1 LDLRSQLNNLL
12 TELANAVADLALTSP
27 IFFIISSLIL
37 LLMMLVLGW
46 AIAYFSNQQHAT
58 KLREELVSITTRLEV
73 ERQSMAQQ
81 LEAADATQD
90 QLANTFATL
99 SQDALKNNNDTF
111 LKLASENLKQHQ
123 VNAEHVLSQKELA
136 VANLVKPIKDALDKT
151 SKQLHDVELERKQ
164 AYGAL
169 DKHLETM
176 MLSQRDLQQETRRL
190 VQALRRPEIRG
201 QWGETTLKRLVELAG
216 MSEHCDFELQV
227 TSDVAGN
234 NGDNISRPD
243 MIVRLPD
250 ARNIIVDAKTPLDS
264 YLSAIESV
272 SDEER
277 QQHLVGHARKVKQR
291 VRELASKAYWAQFKD
306 TPDFVVLFIPGDQ
319 FLDAALE
326 VDYNLLE
333 YAIQQKVLLATSTSL
348 IALLR
353 AVSYGWRQ
361 QALAKNAD
369 KIREVGDEL
378 YKRMAV
384 YSEHLAK
391 LGRSLKSS
399 VDSYNKAVGSF
410 DRQLLPGARKF
421 TEMGVI
427 EKKEMADLEEIEAY
441 IKQPA
446 NNDSTKEPETPGTK
460 A

>member
-1 LDLRSQLNNLL
+1 MDQALNRTLSQL
-12 TELANAVADLALTSP
+12 TDTISELATSSPLFFIVGCTMLLLLVLALGWM
-27 IFFIISSLIL
+27 IGSLRAQRHVI
-37 LLMMLVLGW
+37 
-46 AIAYFSNQQHAT
+46 
-58 KLREELVSITTRLEV
+58 KLREELIAINTRLEV
-73 ERQSMAQQ
+73 ERQSMALQV
-81 LEAADATQD
+81 EAADAAQD
-90 QLANTFATL
+90 QLANTFAVL
-99 SQDALKNNNDTF
+99 SRDALKNNSDTF
-111 LKLASENLKQHQ
+111 LKLAGENLKQHQ
-123 VNAEHVLSQKELA
+123 SKADHALEQKEQA

-190 VQALRRPEIRG
+190 VQALRRPEVRG

-216 MSEHCDFELQV
+216 MSEHCDFEQQV
-227 TSDVAGN
+227 SAAD
-234 NGDNISRPD
+234 GDIVSRPD

-277 QQHLVGHARKVKQR
+277 QQHLAGHARKVKDR
-291 VRELASKAYWAQFKD
+291 VRELASKNYWAQFKN

-326 VDYNLLE
+326 VDHNLLE

-361 QALAKNAD
+361 QVLAQNAD

-378 YKRMAV
+378 YKRMAT
-384 YSEHLAK
+384 YSDHLAK

-399 VDSYNKAVGSF
+399 VDNYNKAVGSF

-427 EKKEMADLEEIEAY
+427 EKKEMADLEGIEAFV
-441 IKQPA
+441 KTPNA
-446 NNDSTKEPETPGTK
+446 SDSDSESD
-460 A
+460 

>member
-1 LDLRSQLNNLL
+1 MDQALNSVLI
-12 TELANAVADLALTSP
+12 ELANTVSELATSSP
-27 IFFIISSLIL
+27 VFFIIGCLILIL
-37 LLMMLVLGW
+37 LVLMLGGMIGYLR
-46 AIAYFSNQQHAT
+46 AQRHVIT
-58 KLREELVSITTRLEV
+58 LREELIAINTRLEV
-73 ERQSMAQQ
+73 ERQSMVQQ
-81 LEAADATQD
+81 IAAADASQD
-90 QLANTFATL
+90 QLANTFSAL
-99 SQDALKNNNDTF
+99 SRDALKNNNDAF
-111 LKLASENLKQHQ
+111 LKLAGENLKQHQ
-123 VNAEHVLSQKELA
+123 HKAEHALEQKEQA

-151 SKQLHDVELERKQ
+151 NKQLHDVELERKH

-190 VQALRRPEIRG
+190 VQALRRPEVRG
-201 QWGETTLKRLVELAG
+201 QWGEITLKRLVELAG

-227 TSDVAGN
+227 TADDG
-234 NGDNISRPD
+234 GKLSRPD

-250 ARNIIVDAKTPLDS
+250 ARNIVVDAKTPLDS
-264 YLSAIESV
+264 YLSAIEAV

-277 QQHLVGHARKVKQR
+277 QQHLTRHARKVKDR
-291 VRELASKAYWAQFKD
+291 IRELASKSYWAQFEN

-326 VDYNLLE
+326 IDYNLLE

-378 YKRMAV
+378 YKRMAT
-384 YSEHLAK
+384 YSDYLAK

-410 DRQLLPGARKF
+410 DTQLLPGARKF

-427 EKKEMADLEEIEAY
+427 KKKEMADLEEIELFV
-441 IKQPA
+441 KTP
-446 NNDSTKEPETPGTK
+446 NKNETENEPSPSK
-460 A
+460 DD

>member
-1 LDLRSQLNNLL
+1 LGQTLNTALL
-12 TELANAVADLALTSP
+12 GLANTLSKFSSENP
-27 IFFIISSLIL
+27 IFFVVSYTIL
-37 LLMMLVLGW
+37 MLLMLALGW
-46 AIAYFSNQQHAT
+46 VIGYLRAQRHVI
-58 KLREELVSITTRLEV
+58 KLRGELIAINTRLEV

-81 LEAADATQD
+81 IAAADVAQD
-90 QLANTFATL
+90 QLANTFAAL
-99 SQDALKNNNDTF
+99 SRDALKNNNDVF
-111 LKLASENLKQHQ
+111 LKLAEENLKQHQ
-123 VNAEHVLSQKELA
+123 SKAEHTLSQKEAA
-136 VANLVKPIKDALDKT
+136 VANLVRPIKDALEKT
-151 SKQLHDVELERKQ
+151 SKQLHDVELDRKQ

-190 VQALRRPEIRG
+190 VQALRRPEVRG
-201 QWGETTLKRLVELAG
+201 QWGEITLKRLVELAG

-227 TSDVAGN
+227 SHDD
-234 NGDNISRPD
+234 GDTISRPD

-250 ARNIIVDAKTPLDS
+250 SRNIIVDAKTPLDS

-272 SDEER
+272 TDEER
-277 QQHLVGHARKVKQR
+277 QQHLIGHARKVKQR
-291 VRELASKAYWAQFKD
+291 VRELASKAYWAQFKN

-326 VDYNLLE
+326 HDYNLLE

-361 QALAKNAD
+361 QVLAQNAD

-378 YKRMAV
+378 YKRMAT
-384 YSEHLAK
+384 YSDHLAK

-427 EKKEMADLEEIEAY
+427 EKKEMADLEGIEIYVKTPNSHENDKTAN
-441 IKQPA
+441 QPK
-446 NNDSTKEPETPGTK
+446 NPDE
-460 A
+460 

>member
-1 LDLRSQLNNLL
+1 MAQALNSS
-12 TELANAVADLALTSP
+12 TSEFAHAVSELASSSP
-27 IFFIISSLIL
+27 IFFIVSCLIL
-37 LLMMLVLGW
+37 TILVLGLGW
-46 AIAYFSNQQHAT
+46 VIGYLRAQRHVS

-73 ERQSMAQQ
+73 ERQSMTRQ
-81 LEAADATQD
+81 LEAADAAQD
-90 QLANTFATL
+90 QLANSFAAL
-99 SQDALKNNNDTF
+99 SRDALKNNNDAF
-111 LKLASENLKQHQ
+111 LKLASENLKQYQ
-123 VNAEHVLSQKELA
+123 TKAEHALSQKEAA
-136 VANLVKPIKDALDKT
+136 VANLVKPIKEALDKT
-151 SKQLHDVELERKQ
+151 SRQLHEVELERKQ

-169 DKHLETM
+169 DKHLENM

-190 VQALRRPEIRG
+190 VQALRRPEVRG

-227 TSDVAGN
+227 SGNADSD
-234 NGDNISRPD
+234 NGDNAMRPD

-264 YLSAIESV
+264 YLSAIESAN
-272 SDEER
+272 DEER
-277 QQHLVGHARKVKQR
+277 QQHLVRHARKVKQR
-291 VRELASKAYWAQFKD
+291 VRELASKAYWAQFEN

-326 VDYNLLE
+326 VDYDLLE

-361 QALAKNAD
+361 QVLAQNAD

-378 YKRMAV
+378 YKRMAT
-384 YSEHLAK
+384 YSDHLAK

-427 EKKEMADLEEIEAY
+427 EKKPMADLEGIEVY
-441 IKQPA
+441 VKTP
-446 NNDSTKEPETPGTK
+446 NNSESGQEPE
-460 A
+460 